1 MLYVSC
7 NTVSVVLITTL
18 LGITNTGLV
27 KYVTLAP
34 SSSSLSRSYHFLN
47 TTAKVILRDPNFD
60 TILSFVELLSFS
72 FRIAHFTVTY
82 AYMGNTVNSLLRKI
96 KRSSGRKTLFVCH
109 FISKRGEEG
118 RVCRTTEQCKH
129 M

>member
-72 FRIAHFTVTY
+72 FRIAHFTVTHT
-82 AYMGNTVNSLLRKI
+82 YMGNTVNS
-96 KRSSGRKTLFVCH
+96 
-109 FISKRGEEG
+109 
-118 RVCRTTEQCKH
+118 
-129 M
+129 